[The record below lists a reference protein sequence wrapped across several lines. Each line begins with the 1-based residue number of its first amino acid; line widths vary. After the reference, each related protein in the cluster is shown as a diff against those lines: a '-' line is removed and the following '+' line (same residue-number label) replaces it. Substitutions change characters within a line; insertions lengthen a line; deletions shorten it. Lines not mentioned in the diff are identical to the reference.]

1 MWRRSFE
8 APAAWQ
14 VDLAISKGF
23 AIVPPPM
30 QQQYLEDEE
39 VLEALPVLQ
48 SWVRCL
54 LVLMAVLFCVVFGV
68 AIALN
73 PYTEDGEARIW
84 ETHRQLGLPECTF
97 KEMTGKPC
105 PSCGMTTSFALFVRG
120 DLVNS
125 MRANFAGTILA
136 SFCLVMI
143 PWGLASAWRSRYY
156 WIVSLEWFIPRF
168 IVIFFSIMLLRWG
181 VVLLMF

>member
-1 MWRRSFE
+1 
-8 APAAWQ
+8 
-14 VDLAISKGF
+14 
-23 AIVPPPM
+23 VPPPM

-48 SWVRCL
+48 AWVRCL
-54 LVLMAVLFCVVFGV
+54 LVLMAVAFCVVFGI

-73 PYTEDGEARIW
+73 PYKDDGEARIW

-136 SFCLVMI
+136 SFCLLMI

-181 VVLLMF
+181 VVLLTF